1 MYKTILISLISSLF
15 IGCSSTNAL
24 KYFKADE
31 LEANSIQYTKKSDLI
46 ANNKHDAIIWS
57 TYLNNINDNQF
68 KFENE
73 TFIVSIYF
81 TNKKEQDFRKNGYT
95 ILLNNRE
102 ALSIREIDKDKSI
115 YKPLL
120 KNNPWAKHYLVDFE
134 KIKRVY
140 DLKLEFTNKTNT
152 SEVEFKK

>member
-46 ANNKHDAIIWS
+46 VNKKQDAIIWS

-81 TNKKEQDFRKNGYT
+81 TNKIDQDFRKNGYT
-95 ILLNNRE
+95 LLLNNRE
-102 ALSIREIDKDKSI
+102 AISIKELNRDNST
-115 YKPLL
+115 YKALL

-152 SEVEFKK
+152 SKVEFKK